1 MSQAKTVTVLG
12 GGVGGIV
19 AATHLRHR
27 LSRAHRVVLIDRE
40 TSHLFQ
46 PSLLWLAIGARA
58 AERIQRPLARLERKG
73 IEVVHGE
80 IEQLDPEQ
88 RSVQV
93 GGREFRGDAVIVSL
107 GADLAP
113 ETIPG
118 LVEAGHNLYTLQ
130 GAAALRDALARFDGG
145 RIVVLTAAPA
155 YKCPAAP
162 YEAAMLIEY
171 ALRRRG
177 VRGRAQIDIYA
188 AEPAP
193 MGVTGPH
200 VSAAVRQIVEQKGIA
215 YHPEY
220 QVVTVDA
227 AARRLAFA
235 NGSQAEFDL
244 LVYVPPHRAPAVVRA
259 AGLAPEGGWVSV
271 DRSTFATRFPGVF
284 AIGDVT
290 TVPLAMGKPLPK
302 AGVFAHAQAEIVA
315 ANLVAEWAGRTT
327 RRAFDGHG
335 QCFLETGD
343 GRAGLGSGN
352 FYAEPTPHVTLRG
365 PSRWWH
371 WGKVRFEQRWLRQWF

>member
-1 MSQAKTVTVLG
+1 
-12 GGVGGIV
+12 
-19 AATHLRHR
+19 
-27 LSRAHRVVLIDRE
+27 VLIDRE
-40 TSHLFQ
+40 TRHLFQ
-46 PSLLWLAIGARA
+46 PSLLWLAVGERD

-73 IEVVHGE
+73 IEVVQGE
-80 IEQLDPEQ
+80 IEQLDPQ
-88 RSVQV
+88 KRSVLA
-93 GGREFRGDAVIVSL
+93 GGREFIGDAVIVSL

-118 LVEAGHNLYTLQ
+118 LVEAGHNLYALHGVT
-130 GAAALRDALARFDGG
+130 ALRDALGRFDGG

-177 VRGRAQIDIYA
+177 VRSRARLDMYA

-215 YHPEY
+215 YHPEH
-220 QVVTVDA
+220 QVVTVDP

-259 AGLAPEGGWVSV
+259 AGLAPDGGWVSV
-271 DRSTFATRFPGVF
+271 DRATFATRFPGVF

-302 AGVFAHAQAEIVA
+302 AGVFAHAQAEVVA
-315 ANLVAEWAGRTT
+315 ANLVAEWTGRTK

-352 FYAEPTPHVTLRG
+352 FYAEPTPQVTLRG

-371 WGKVRFEQRWLRQWF
+371 WGKVLFEWRWFRDWF